1 MEPSCK
7 ARKTSL
13 PARFQNFDL
22 RDSLSD
28 GSDAVDEESADDPAA
43 QTKAGNTNSEHASAT
58 SVQPSSKG
66 SGKFSCKTCG
76 RRFDSRLKRTKH
88 QFTHS
93 GASSPLECVECH
105 RTFSSRLALAEHQ
118 AWHED
123 RMLYSCSTCGRQ
135 FRQNTGLWRHLRT
148 HNPDARRRR
157 YSCPRCGRDFARR
170 DYLREHLASHEEV
183 QHRRRFVCDICKRA
197 FLQSSDLNRHR
208 GTHAGERRFE
218 CGVCKRP
225 FLNAASRKRH
235 EKEHDP
241 AQRVACLECGAT
253 FKRACQMREHVVRQH
268 GDSALSKLR
277 AQTRRRIGRNGRLA
291 EVAQTTKSP
300 LGPRKDVLSKT
311 NDCIDGPS
319 GRPESNVDCLLR
331 ERLASG
337 VQVALADDLQ
347 AGDSR
352 GPERSAEVVSVP
364 VTSST
369 TRTEVCSDPHQV
381 SDDAGNTAGLVKQ
394 AVTELEARR
403 EASLLL
409 QDAGGD
415 VCAETQVLDQG
426 DILQR
431 SLGSLPIDCAEAE
444 NSGDCTALQ
453 SELDFVN
460 RPDFGSQAYYDWLA
474 GFTSMCNL
482 TTLPLDNGTFTKV
495 TQVLKTVS
503 DALAMPSGVL
513 ACREN
518 FQVLLGIS
526 EDLHRTVTSHLNVVL
541 ENLQPL

>member
-13 PARFQNFDL
+13 PARFQSFDL

-43 QTKAGNTNSEHASAT
+43 QTKEPASAT
-58 SVQPSSKG
+58 SVQPGSKG

-105 RTFSSRLALAEHQ
+105 RTFSSRLTLAEHQ

-170 DYLREHLASHEEV
+170 DYLREHLASHEEA
-183 QHRRRFVCDICKRA
+183 QHRRRFVCDVCERA

-225 FLNAASRKRH
+225 FLNASSRKRH

-241 AQRVACLECGAT
+241 AQRVACPECGAT

-268 GDSALSKLR
+268 GDSALFKLR
-277 AQTRRRIGRNGRLA
+277 AQMRRRLGRNGRVVEA
-291 EVAQTTKSP
+291 AQTTKSP
-300 LGPRKDVLSKT
+300 CKDVLSKT
-311 NDCIDGPS
+311 NDCISDPR
-319 GRPESNVDCLLR
+319 GRSESNVDCLLR
-331 ERLASG
+331 ERLAGG
-337 VQVALADDLQ
+337 VEVALSDDLP

-352 GPERSAEVVSVP
+352 GPQRSAEVVSVP
-364 VTSST
+364 SST
-369 TRTEVCSDPHQV
+369 TRTEVFSHPHQLI
-381 SDDAGNTAGLVKQ
+381 DDAGNTAGLVKQ
-394 AVTELEARR
+394 AVTQLEARR
-403 EASLLL
+403 DASVLLH
-409 QDAGGD
+409 DAGGD
-415 VCAETQVLDQG
+415 VCAETQVLDRG

-431 SLGSLPIDCAEAE
+431 SLGGLPIDCAETE
-444 NSGDCTALQ
+444 NSGDRTALQ
-453 SELDFVN
+453 SEPDFVN
-460 RPDFGSQAYYDWLA
+460 RPDFGSQVYYDWLA
-474 GFTSMCNL
+474 DFTSMCNL
-482 TTLPLDNGTFTKV
+482 ATLPLDNGTFTKV
-495 TQVLKTVS
+495 THVLKTVS
-503 DALAMPSGVL
+503 DALAMPAGVL

-518 FQVLLGIS
+518 FQVMLGIS
-526 EDLHRTVTSHLNVVL
+526 EDLHRTVTRHLNVVL
-541 ENLQPL
+541 EDLQQPL

>member
-1 MEPSCK
+1 MVDLSATLNRSTCVK
-7 ARKTSL
+7 Q
-13 PARFQNFDL
+13 QNFDL

-93 GASSPLECVECH
+93 GMARGPD
-105 RTFSSRLALAEHQ
+105 ALLVLHVRSAVPAEHRPVAPPPDPQPGRTEAALFVSPVRKGLCPARLPQGAPGQPRGSAAQ
-118 AWHED
+118 ATL
-123 RMLYSCSTCGRQ
+123 RL
-135 FRQNTGLWRHLRT
+135 RHLQAGFPAELGSQPAPG
-148 HNPDARRRR
+148 HPRRRAPVR
-157 YSCPRCGRDFARR
+157 VRRLQAPFSERGEPEAPR
-170 DYLREHLASHEEV
+170 E
-183 QHRRRFVCDICKRA
+183 
-197 FLQSSDLNRHR
+197 
-208 GTHAGERRFE
+208 GTRPGAKG
-218 CGVCKRP
+218 GVP
-225 FLNAASRKRH
+225 G
-235 EKEHDP
+235 
-241 AQRVACLECGAT
+241 CGAT

-394 AVTELEARR
+394 AVTEPEARR

-431 SLGSLPIDCAEAE
+431 SLGSLPIDFAEAE